1 MNKIYRVGYRV
12 KKNSKWEGIV
22 FAIIVFI
29 GTIFIAGSSNRSY
42 TTQDNI
48 FVLGLSFF
56 MSVLSFF
63 IWAIL
68 FYEEGEYV
76 IYGE

>member
-22 FAIIVFI
+22 VAIIVFI
-29 GTIFIAGSSNRSY
+29 GSIFIAGSYDIHDDIS
-42 TTQDNI
+42 
-48 FVLGLSFF
+48 VLGLCFF